1 MPSIKQTLL
10 SATVLLGLASQAASK
25 TCESFDLDEGDYVTT
40 TSLRS
45 FVVSDQVNCN
55 EMNSGRQEP
64 EGALSL
70 DCNSTQCAN
79 AIPANYSVRLNTSLY
94 HDNGEPNTPIGTLA
108 DRESI
113 MAILSRGGAYGRVD
127 FNTSKAYELN
137 QVGSC
142 MDADTAGYW
151 GFTPFLA
158 CFYGSVGAGCEDI
171 GEGTRVRA
179 CAPHLLSS
187 DSRAINGAI
196 RWVTTS
202 GVEDGLAPES
212 ASSDDDVLL
221 DVGRAT
227 EDGGDDGGDES
238 VGSVPGVASSA
249 MVITLGALFAAWV
262 LA

>member
-1 MPSIKQTLL
+1 MPSKKQTLL
-10 SATVLLGLASQAASK
+10 SATALLGLAAQVASQ
-25 TCESFDLDEGDYVTT
+25 TCESFDPDDGDYVTT
-40 TSLRS
+40 TSIRS
-45 FVVSDQVNCN
+45 FVVSDQLNCN
-55 EMNSGRQEP
+55 EINFGREEP

-79 AIPANYSVRLNTSLY
+79 AIPANYSVQLSTSLY
-94 HDNGEPNTPIGTLA
+94 HDNGEPNTPIGSLA

-142 MDADTAGYW
+142 MSDDTSGYW

-171 GEGTRVRA
+171 DQGTRVVA

-221 DVGRAT
+221 DVERDT
-227 EDGGDDGGDES
+227 EKGDNGGYES
-238 VGSVPGVASSA
+238 VGPIAGVASSA
-249 MVITLGALFAAWV
+249 VMITLGAFSAAWI

>member
-10 SATVLLGLASQAASK
+10 SATVLLGLASQAASQ
-25 TCESFDLDEGDYVTT
+25 TCESFNLDEGDYVTT

-55 EMNSGRQEP
+55 EMNFGRQEP

-94 HDNGEPNTPIGTLA
+94 HDNGEPNTPIGSLT

-113 MAILSRGGAYGRVD
+113 MAMLSRGRAYGRVD

-142 MDADTAGYW
+142 MDADTSGYW

-158 CFYGSVGAGCEDI
+158 CFHGSVGAGCEDI
-171 GEGTRVRA
+171 DEGTRVVA

-202 GVEDGLAPES
+202 GVEDGTAPEP
-212 ASSDDDVLL
+212 ASSGDDVLL
-221 DVGRAT
+221 DVERAT
-227 EDGGDDGGDES
+227 EKGGDDGDES
-238 VGSVPGVASSA
+238 VASYAGAGSSA
-249 MVITLGALFAAWV
+249 AVIALAALSAAWV